1 VKDFYESSEAL
12 EQYLFFHYGAAK
24 DYLPF
29 PGSPREALDYPRRAV
44 KELLDRD
51 HLPKRG
57 ARALDL
63 GCAVGATS
71 FALSRCCASVT
82 GVDLSR
88 AFIRA
93 ARRMQREGAV
103 PFRYK
108 IEGDRRG
115 STTLRLPS
123 GSKPE
128 RVAFKVGDAMKLS
141 AALTGF
147 DVVVMLNLIDRLP
160 NPAACLRDIAARINP
175 GGQLIIA
182 SPYTWMEACAPKAKW
197 LGGRGDTATVAAL
210 GEALGPGFRMHRRR
224 QLPFIIREHARKY
237 QWSVA
242 EGTLWVRE
250 ST

>member
-1 VKDFYESSEAL
+1 MKDFYESDEAL
-12 EQYLFFHYGAAK
+12 EQYLFFHYGKTK

-29 PGSPREALDYPRRAV
+29 PDSPREAMDYPRRAV
-44 KELLDRD
+44 QALLDRQQ
-51 HLPKRG
+51 LPRRG
-57 ARALDL
+57 AKALDL

-71 FALSRCCASVT
+71 FELSRYCAEVT

-93 ARRMQREGAV
+93 ARRMQREGAI

-115 STTLRLPS
+115 STTLRRPP
-123 GSKPE
+123 GCKPE
-128 RVAFKVGDAMKLS
+128 RVLFKVGDAMKLPGKI
-141 AALTGF
+141 TGF

-160 NPAACLRDIAARINP
+160 DPAACLREMAARIRP

-182 SPYTWMEACAPKAKW
+182 SPYTWLESCAPKSGW
-197 LGGRGDTATVAAL
+197 LGGHGMSPTIEVIGRI
-210 GEALGPGFRMHRRR
+210 LGPDFRLARRR

-242 EGTLWVRE
+242 EGSCWIRQ